1 MERQTVMTILSLV
14 LASVCAARPARA
26 QTQTQTTTTTTHET
40 QQPEDQ
46 EQSAAALARE
56 ATNPFSSGWL
66 MQVQQ
71 NNNWTELPLD
81 RGRRM
86 QSNLAFQPLVSLRL
100 TQDWGLYLR
109 PVVTLFNSQPH
120 LDEDGAR
127 DRTTG
132 FGDTVLGVAAARP
145 LFGGRVVVGAGPT
158 FIFPT
163 ASRQELGQDTWQV
176 GPDLG
181 VTLLGKSFIA
191 YAFVQQWFKVGG
203 DGRKTNQMNT
213 VFNFTHAFANGW
225 TVGTQPNLSV
235 DWEARDDDGVTFAV
249 GPQVGKMCK
258 CGRTPTLF
266 QLQFQYYPVRPNS
279 AGPRWNVQLQV
290 TPTIAPF
297 VKKRLF

>member
-1 MERQTVMTILSLV
+1 MARQTVMAVLGLV
-14 LASVCAARPARA
+14 LASVCAARPALA
-26 QTQTQTTTTTTHET
+26 QTQATTTPGT
-40 QQPEDQ
+40 QQSEDQ

-66 MQVQQ
+66 MQMQQ

-86 QSNLAFQPLVSLRL
+86 QSNLMFQPLVSFRL
-100 TQDWGLYLR
+100 TDAWGLYVR
-109 PVVTLFNSQPH
+109 PVVTIFNSQPH
-120 LDEDGAR
+120 LDEDGGR

-132 FGDTVLGVAAARP
+132 FGDTVLGVAVARP
-145 LFGGRVVVGAGPT
+145 LFGGRLVVGGGPT

-163 ASRQELGQDTWQV
+163 ASQRQLGQDTWQV

-235 DWEARDDDGVTFAV
+235 DWEARDGDGVAFAV

-266 QLQFQYYPVRPNS
+266 QLQFQYYPVRPS
-279 AGPRWNVQLQV
+279 AGGPKWNVQLQV
-290 TPTIAPF
+290 TPTISAL
-297 VKKRLF
+297 VKKKLF